1 MEESEHKHSLEIY
14 AQDCIAKVEKIE
26 QIIDEYKHN
35 QIDSD
40 DVICEILKYIK

>member
-1 MEESEHKHSLEIY
+1 MEKSEHEHSLEIY

-26 QIIDEYKHN
+26 QIIDEYRHN
-35 QIDSD
+35 QIDDD